1 MAKNVELILLQDV
14 ENLGL
19 AGEKVSVAA
28 GYARN
33 YLIPRGLADKATPGV
48 LRVLAANKEKIEA
61 KRRDELVAA
70 QATAAKL
77 MEANIEIAMQAS
89 DDNQLFGSVST
100 RNIADAL
107 TKAGFEIA
115 HTRIVIE
122 SPIKSIGEFTV
133 TVKLHHE
140 VAAALKVN
148 VVRA

>member
-1 MAKNVELILLQDV
+1 MSKNVELILLQDV

-19 AGEKVSVAA
+19 AGETVSVAA

-33 YLIPRGLADKATPGV
+33 YLIPRGLADKATPGI

-77 MEANIEIAMQAS
+77 METVIEIAMQAS
-89 DDNQLFGSVST
+89 DDNQLFGSVT
-100 RNIADAL
+100 ARNVADAL
-107 TKAGFEIA
+107 VKAGFQIE
-115 HTRIVIE
+115 HTRVVIE
-122 SPIKSIGEFTV
+122 SPIKMIGEV
-133 TVKLHHE
+133 TVQIKLHHE
-140 VAAALKVN
+140 VTADLKVN

>member
-1 MAKNVELILLQDV
+1 MSKNVELILLQDV

-19 AGEKVSVAA
+19 AGEKVTVAA

-33 YLIPRGLADKATPGV
+33 YLVPRGLADKATPGV

-77 MEANIEIAMQAS
+77 METVIEIAMQAS
-89 DDNQLFGSVST
+89 DDNQLFGSVT
-100 RNIADAL
+100 ARNVADAL
-107 TKAGFEIA
+107 AKAGFQIA
-115 HTRIVIE
+115 HTRVMIE
-122 SPIKSIGEFTV
+122 APIKSIGEVTV
-133 TVKLHHE
+133 QVKLHHD
-140 VAAALKVN
+140 VTVDLKVN

>member
-1 MAKNVELILLQDV
+1 MSKNVELILLQDV

-19 AGEKVSVAA
+19 AGEKVTVAA

-33 YLIPRGLADKATPGV
+33 YLVPRGLADKATPGV

-77 MEANIEIAMQAS
+77 METVIEIAMQAS
-89 DDNQLFGSVST
+89 DDNQLFGSVT
-100 RNIADAL
+100 ARNVADAL
-107 TKAGFEIA
+107 AKAGFQIA
-115 HTRIVIE
+115 HTRVMIE
-122 SPIKSIGEFTV
+122 APIKSIGEVTV
-133 TVKLHHE
+133 QVKLHHE
-140 VAAALKVN
+140 VTVDLKIN

>member
-1 MAKNVELILLQDV
+1 MKVIFNTDV
-14 ENLGL
+14 KGQGRK
-19 AGEKVSVAA
+19 GEMKEVSQ

-33 YLIPRGLADKATPGV
+33 YLIPRGFAAKATPGI

-61 KRRDELVAA
+61 KRRNELVAA
-70 QATAAKL
+70 QAVAAKL

-89 DDNQLFGSVST
+89 EDNQLFGSVST

-107 TKAGFEIA
+107 AKAGFEIA

-122 SPIKSIGEFTV
+122 SPIKFIGEFTV